1 MAFFDVI
8 GFEVR
13 CPGRRFGGQDGDWVH
28 RTDIRCAGRRQS
40 SAAEQHNPVSCV
52 YVCMWAS
59 RSGSAELPQPWES
72 TASVCAVRT
81 TVPPASLCVSA
92 YMFTDAP
99 ASSPASPPA
108 AAASQGSSLSTRGS
122 PAAIRRGFAVK
133 HPFAWRRSDL
143 SFAVAFLDCGTA
155 KLCTTSAHCTTG
167 TRPVHVKPKAEIAA
181 EQLSQSQHK
190 RLRAK
195 WRETISARAKK
206 IEIGPL
212 GLRSVEITAI
222 PHLKRLRHLALLQGV
237 RRQALIWV
245 RRLCQTVD
253 WGKNSLECVR
263 SSNCAGRAAQ
273 SHCVPSF
280 TCALCSEFHYFIL

>member
-1 MAFFDVI
+1 MSRKEIWWA
-8 GFEVR
+8 R
-13 CPGRRFGGQDGDWVH
+13 WRFGAQNGYSVR
-28 RTDIRCAGRRQS
+28 RTE
-40 SAAEQHNPVSCV
+40 AEQRGRTTQSCLVCVCV
-52 YVCMWAS
+52 YVGKS
-59 RSGSAELPQPWES
+59 IRLRG
-72 TASVCAVRT
+72 
-81 TVPPASLCVSA
+81 
-92 YMFTDAP
+92 
-99 ASSPASPPA
+99 A
-108 AAASQGSSLSTRGS
+108 AAAVGKYCFGLRSAHNGPAGVALRLRIYVHRRTCKLSSVASSRCCLARIIFIDSRLTCSDQTRVRSQTAFRL
-122 PAAIRRGFAVK
+122 A
-133 HPFAWRRSDL
+133 
-143 SFAVAFLDCGTA
+143 SFGLELCSCFPGDCGTA

-167 TRPVHVKPKAEIAA
+167 TRPVHVKPQAEIAA

-280 TCALCSEFHYFIL
+280 TCDRLVQVTV